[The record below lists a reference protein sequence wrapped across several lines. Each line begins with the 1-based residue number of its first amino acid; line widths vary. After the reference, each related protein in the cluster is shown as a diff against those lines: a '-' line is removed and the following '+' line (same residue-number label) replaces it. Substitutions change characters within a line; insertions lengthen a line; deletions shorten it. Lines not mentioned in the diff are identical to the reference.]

1 MSQERVKEILSGSI
15 IIFYLLNCYLNLILV
30 ENSRYEKK
38 REKNERFEFY

>member
-30 ENSRYEKK
+30 ENSRYEK
-38 REKNERFEFY
+38 RERENERFEFY